1 MIIGSVFETN
11 RTQAVR
17 LPVETRF
24 PRGVKKVSVRIMGR
38 ARILE
43 PLDNAWDSFFFPE
56 DEGVT
61 DDFMNER
68 SSQEQTERES
78 F

>member
-1 MIIGSVFETN
+1 MPTGSVFINN

-24 PRGVKKVSVRIMGR
+24 PDDIKQVHVRVVGQDR
-38 ARILE
+38 VLS
-43 PLDNAWDSFFFPE
+43 PVDHLWDSFFLAE
-56 DEGVT
+56 DGVS

-68 SSQEQTERES
+68 SSQEQAEREP